1 MSVLILL
8 FHVIC
13 LIIVVSAGIVAIK
26 EFKKPMNKRNQRKI
40 DSILV
45 LVLIVALVAILSSVF
60 TDI

>member
-26 EFKKPMNKRNQRKI
+26 EPMNKRNQRKI